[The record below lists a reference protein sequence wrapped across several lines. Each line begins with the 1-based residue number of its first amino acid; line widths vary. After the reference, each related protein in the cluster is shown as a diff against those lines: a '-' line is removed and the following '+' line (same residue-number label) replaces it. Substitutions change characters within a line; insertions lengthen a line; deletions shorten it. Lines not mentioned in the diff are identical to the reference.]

1 MGNFKSTFATDN
13 RVESTIH
20 FVNRYIRMKTNQ
32 IKTKK
37 VESDFFVMSGDTVE
51 AVIKAYQNRNAKT
64 ALVIGDLGL
73 QITNRLLQEGVT
85 DITVALVRLPVEHVA
100 NVRATLK
107 RTFPSISCNII
118 SMKELEDM
126 SNKEFDL
133 VIANPPY
140 GKIGAN
146 ITKKVIDTVDF
157 KEYINLLPA
166 NDYKRNDSKDLFNYQ
181 SDMVSIKD
189 GFVDAAVTTHLAK
202 IHKSKVNNMTL
213 DEFERSQYIDR
224 QLDKYF
230 EENSKRTHYAIDAA
244 VATMPKDIAFD
255 SSKSIFINHRD
266 GANRHLAYSKNCAA
280 YSVNV
285 LNRSYADTFEDYGM
299 KADKY
304 GRLFDAAL
312 INFNTIV
319 EKQNA
324 AYFMYSINGFKFISK
339 LFNAINT
346 DSWVAISVWF
356 PKVDWTRSWTVEEIL
371 ADYGYTE
378 DETKAVMEDLV
389 NYKGMED

>member
-85 DITVALVRLPVEHVA
+85 DITVALVRIPVEHVA

-107 RTFPSISCNII
+107 RTFPGISCNII

-126 SNKEFDL
+126 PNKEFDL

-146 ITKKVIDTVDF
+146 ITKKIIDTVDF

-181 SDMVSIKD
+181 SDMISIKD
-189 GFVDAAVTTHLAK
+189 GFTDAAVTTHLAK
-202 IHKSKVNNMTL
+202 IHKSKVNSMTL
-213 DEFERSQYIDR
+213 EEFERSQYIDR

-230 EENSKRTHYAIDAA
+230 KENSQRKQDWQIIYK
-244 VATMPKDIAFD
+244 PKLAWFKTCN
-255 SSKSIFINHRD
+255 SRLSFYINKRD
-266 GANRHLAYSKNCAA
+266 GSHRHLAYSKDCNAYKWNINNCSTDEILNNSAKSEQA
-280 YSVNV
+280 LGNAGDFTLVQFKSELEKIKFSSFVYS
-285 LNRSYADTFEDYGM
+285 T
-299 KADKY
+299 
-304 GRLFDAAL
+304 
-312 INFNTIV
+312 
-319 EKQNA
+319 
-324 AYFMYSINGFKFISK
+324 NGFNFISK
-339 LFNAINT
+339 VFTAINA
-346 DSWVAISVWF
+346 DSYVSPDKYL

-378 DETKAVMEDLV
+378 DEIKAVMDDLK